1 MNEFLWIL
9 LATFV
14 NGLIG
19 LVGAVSFVFSRK
31 TLNKIII
38 LFVAFSAGALIAGA
52 FFHLLPE
59 SLEKLSYGWSSGL
72 LVFGFVIFFLIEKY
86 LWHHCHIHDE
96 CKEEHKK
103 KPFTYLVLFGDGIH
117 NFIDGLI
124 IAASFF
130 VGVPFG
136 IVTTLL
142 IISHEIPQELGDFAV
157 LLYGGLHKSRA
168 LWYNFLSQIVCVAGG
183 IIGYFSYS
191 IYNVSNYLLPF
202 AAGGFIYI
210 AASDLVPELHHEKN
224 ILKSIRIILFF
235 LAGIGFILLTRT
247 LVH

>member
-1 MNEFLWIL
+1 MELLWIL
-9 LATFV
+9 LATFI
-14 NGLIG
+14 NGLVG
-19 LVGAVSFVFSRK
+19 LVGAVSFVFTKK
-31 TLNKIII
+31 TLDKIII

-72 LVFGFVIFFLIEKY
+72 LVVGFVIFFLIEKY
-86 LWHHCHIHDE
+86 LWHHCHSAGE
-96 CKEEHKK
+96 CEKEHKHK
-103 KPFTYLVLFGDGIH
+103 KPFAYLVLFGDGIN

-130 VGVPFG
+130 ISAPFG

-157 LLYGGLHKSRA
+157 LLYGGLHRNKA

-191 IYNVSNYLLPF
+191 IYNVSIYLLAF

-210 AASDLVPELHHEKN
+210 AASDLVPELHHERSLGGS
-224 ILKSIRIILFF
+224 LKIIFFF
-235 LAGIGFILLTRT
+235 LLGIGFILLTRMY
-247 LVH
+247 LH

>member
-1 MNEFLWIL
+1 MILLWIL

-14 NGLIG
+14 NGLVG
-19 LVGAVSFVFSRK
+19 LVGAVSFIFSRK
-31 TLNKIII
+31 TLDSIII

-59 SLEKLSYGWSSGL
+59 SLAKLSYGLSSGV
-72 LVFGFVIFFLIEKY
+72 LVFGFVLFFLIEKY
-86 LWHHCHIHDE
+86 LWHHCHSAGE
-96 CKEEHKK
+96 CKKEHKHK

-130 VGVPFG
+130 INVPFG

-157 LLYGGLHKSRA
+157 LLYGGLHKNKA
-168 LWYNFLSQIVCVAGG
+168 LWYNFLSQIVCVLGG
-183 IIGYFSYS
+183 VIGYFSYAA
-191 IYNVSNYLLPF
+191 YNVSNYLLPF

-210 AASDLVPELHHEKN
+210 AASDLVPELHHEVN
-224 ILKSIRIILFF
+224 IWKSVKIILFF
-235 LAGIGFILLTRT
+235 LAGIGFILLTRS
-247 LVH
+247 LMH

>member
-1 MNEFLWIL
+1 MILLWIL

-14 NGLIG
+14 NGIVG
-19 LVGAVSFVFSRK
+19 LVGVISFVFSRK

-59 SLEKLSYGWSSGL
+59 ALEKLSYGWSSGL
-72 LVFGFVIFFLIEKY
+72 LVLGFVIFFLIEKY
-86 LWHHCHIHDE
+86 LWHHCHSMGE
-96 CKEEHKK
+96 CKKEHEHK
-103 KPFTYLVLFGDGIH
+103 KPFTYLILFGDGIH

-130 VGVPFG
+130 VSVPFG
-136 IVTTLL
+136 IITTLL

-157 LLYGGLHKSRA
+157 LLYGGLRRSRA
-168 LWYNFLSQIVCVAGG
+168 LWYNFLSQIVCVLGG
-183 IIGYFSYS
+183 LIGYLSYAA
-191 IYNVSNYLLPF
+191 YNVSTYLLAF

-235 LAGIGFILLTRT
+235 LLGIGFILLTRS
-247 LVH
+247 LMH